1 MIWLCRRQIRDSLP
15 FRAAAAFLVRCST
28 DYLSVSV
35 GLFVHVACLEKNGVC
50 WHAKNDVNVIVISHR
65 HTHSEVVLL
74 LLRSLNLVVVEKAV
88 SKILSEAVSDVLL
101 DLLRLEVNG
110 LQVVDLQMEAA
121 RLAALECLRQAVSYP
136 IGGTR

>member
-1 MIWLCRRQIRDSLP
+1 M
-15 FRAAAAFLVRCST
+15 
-28 DYLSVSV
+28 

-50 WHAKNDVNVIVISHR
+50 WHAKDDVNVIVISHR
-65 HTHSEVVLL
+65 HTHSEVLL

-136 IGGTR
+136 IGDTR